1 MKRAFGGLGVLVA
14 ALAMAAG
21 AARADDWPQFRGIK
35 RDGISREKD
44 LMNRW
49 PEGGPKKLWDAD
61 VGTGFASV
69 AIADGK
75 VYAAGVKDRKLV
87 VTALNEKDGK
97 QVWQKEI
104 DGDSG
109 GGGHAGSRSTPT
121 VDGDRLYILS
131 EQGKLACLKT
141 SDGSEV
147 WAKNILQTY
156 GAKNI
161 QWRLS
166 ESVLVDGDHVL
177 CSPGGRAAMVAL
189 NKMTGEEVWASEGI
203 EERSS
208 YGSVTIIQTGALRQA
223 IGFSASF
230 LFAVNADTGDLLWKQ
245 PQKNQWDVN
254 ATTVVYDDGIVYST
268 CGYGWGGQAL
278 KLSVNGKKASVSG
291 LWTDKTL
298 DDHFGGIVLLK
309 GHVFGTPSR
318 GGLVMLKLADGK
330 VAYHSREVK
339 KSSNIFAD
347 GLLYCQGHDGTMQL
361 VDPNNG
367 KVVSSFKIQLQTAGK
382 MWAHPAIANG
392 KLYIHHDSTLTVYNI
407 KGR

>member
-131 EQGKLACLKT
+131 EQGKL
-141 SDGSEV
+141 
-147 WAKNILQTY
+147 
-156 GAKNI
+156 
-161 QWRLS
+161 
-166 ESVLVDGDHVL
+166 
-177 CSPGGRAAMVAL
+177 
-189 NKMTGEEVWASEGI
+189 
-203 EERSS
+203 
-208 YGSVTIIQTGALRQA
+208 
-223 IGFSASF
+223 
-230 LFAVNADTGDLLWKQ
+230 
-245 PQKNQWDVN
+245 
-254 ATTVVYDDGIVYST
+254 
-268 CGYGWGGQAL
+268 
-278 KLSVNGKKASVSG
+278 
-291 LWTDKTL
+291 
-298 DDHFGGIVLLK
+298 
-309 GHVFGTPSR
+309 
-318 GGLVMLKLADGK
+318 
-330 VAYHSREVK
+330 
-339 KSSNIFAD
+339 
-347 GLLYCQGHDGTMQL
+347 
-361 VDPNNG
+361 
-367 KVVSSFKIQLQTAGK
+367 
-382 MWAHPAIANG
+382 
-392 KLYIHHDSTLTVYNI
+392 
-407 KGR
+407 